1 MLATRRAFPL
11 DSHLQSH
18 KYGFD
23 LLRVIR
29 MYVCICNSLTDR
41 DVRRA
46 AQESG
51 ERRCPKTV
59 YRRLGCRPRCG
70 RCLSFAG
77 EIIAEG
83 EETTAP
89 AVPLPAAS

>member
-1 MLATRRAFPL
+1 
-11 DSHLQSH
+11 
-18 KYGFD
+18 
-23 LLRVIR
+23 

-51 ERRCPKTV
+51 ERRCPKSV

-77 EIIAEG
+77 EIIAEC
-83 EETTAP
+83 EETALPGAT
-89 AVPLPAAS
+89 LPASS